1 MVSKTRSIK
10 IAERIREEL
19 SDLLVRSVDDPRLSG
34 ITITDVEIDRE
45 LAFANVYVSA
55 VEGSPRSAEI
65 LAGLEHAQ
73 GFLRSELAHRIELRS
88 FPRLRFRW
96 DNTFEKADHMEK
108 LFASLHH
115 EEQSQKQ
122 SAQQDSNGLPKNT
135 GQEKLDEGE

>member
-19 SDLLVRSVDDPRLSG
+19 SVLMILHVEDPRLSG
-34 ITITDVEIDRE
+34 VTVTDVEVDRE
-45 LAFANVYVSA
+45 LAYANVYVSA
-55 VEGSPRSAEI
+55 VEGSHRSAEI

-73 GFLRSELAHRIELRS
+73 GFLRSELAHRIDLRV

-96 DNTFEKADHMEK
+96 DNTLEKADHMER

-115 EEQSQKQ
+115 ADASKTEP
-122 SAQQDSNGLPKNT
+122 DSKRV
-135 GQEKLDEGE
+135 DEGG